1 MLSGSNCCTWWL
13 GVSVVSAV
21 APASLQNTGTV
32 VSNGAVERMHKDG
45 NSSTD
50 RLSADT
56 SHIYTQLFPY
66 FFSSHG
72 QFGREAMEKENLVYE
87 IMDVQLFSGK
97 LFIS

>member
-1 MLSGSNCCTWWL
+1 MD
-13 GVSVVSAV
+13 V
-21 APASLQNTGTV
+21 ADV

-66 FFSSHG
+66 FSPSQG
-72 QFGREAMEKENLVYE
+72 QFDREAMENLVYE
-87 IMDVQLFSGK
+87 CSTVFR
-97 LFIS
+97 